1 MGNRRKAREIA
12 FQFLY
17 EVEVGGEDVAQA
29 FNNFPEKCEE
39 KQIVK
44 DFAFKLVK
52 GVCENLQRIDEMLAK
67 CSANWLPV
75 RMTPVDR
82 NIMRV
87 GTYEIIY
94 DCTPSAVAIN
104 EAIEIAKKFGAE
116 KSSKFV
122 NGMLDCVRKN
132 SEMQPENQK
141 GGQATFRSTE

>member
-1 MGNRRKAREIA
+1 MGNRRKAREVA

-17 EVEVGGEDVAQA
+17 EIEVGGEDVAKA

-39 KQIVK
+39 EQIVK

-52 GVCENLQRIDEMLAK
+52 GVSENLQRIDEMLAK
-67 CSANWLPV
+67 CSANWSPA

-87 GTYEIIY
+87 ATYEIIHE
-94 DCTPSAVAIN
+94 CTPSVVAIN
-104 EAIEIAKKFGAE
+104 EAIEIAKGFGSE

-132 SEMQPENQK
+132 SEIQPV
-141 GGQATFRSTE
+141 